1 MFFTL
6 KKYSVLIF
14 FTFVIFTYPL
24 PSNAQNQIK
33 HWVTEKGINVFF
45 LEAQE
50 LPILDMRLLF
60 DAGSSRDSDSKGLSY
75 ITHSLLDEGA
85 AGLDAIQIAEKF
97 DEVGAQFSAA
107 SSLDQS
113 NLSLRTL
120 TKKHYIQ
127 QALNVFM
134 KILAKPDFTAADIEL
149 LRNRIIISIREDLQD
164 PGFIA
169 QKTFYK
175 ELYGD
180 HPYGNTTKGEENSVS
195 RITRE
200 EIVGFY
206 QKYLV
211 ASNST
216 LVMVGAVSEEEA
228 MDIAKLFDQSMHE
241 GKKPAALV
249 APKPD
254 LSRRTIRVSFPSK
267 QAHILMGHLGLKRGG
282 KGYFPTYLA
291 NHILGGS
298 GFSSRIMNEVR
309 LKRGL
314 AYSAYSYLFPLKH
327 KGPYIIGLQTEGKNI
342 DTAID
347 IIEKTV
353 NSYVADGPSTNELQH
368 SIESITNGFPLR
380 ISSNASMLNYISM
393 ISYYGLP
400 LDYLDTFQEKFKSIK
415 MGQVLQAI
423 KNNINLSSLITVVVG
438 GEESKK

>member
-1 MFFTL
+1 MSLTT

-14 FTFVIFTYPL
+14 FTFVFFTYPL
-24 PSNAQNQIK
+24 QSNAQNQIK
-33 HWVTEKGINVFF
+33 YWVTEKGIHVFF
-45 LEAQE
+45 LQAQE

-60 DAGSSRDSDSKGLSY
+60 DAGSSRDASSEGLSY

-85 AGLDAIQIAEKF
+85 AGLNAIQIAEKF
-97 DEVGAQFSAA
+97 DEVGARFSAA

-120 TKKHYIQ
+120 TKKHYIE
-127 QALNVFM
+127 QALDVFI
-134 KILAKPDFTAADIEL
+134 KILTKPDFFAADIEL

-175 ELYGD
+175 ELYGG

-200 EIVGFY
+200 EIVDFY
-206 QKYLV
+206 QKHLV

-228 MDIAKLFDQSMHE
+228 MNIAKLLDQSMRI
-241 GKKPAALV
+241 GKKPAALA
-249 APKPD
+249 APKPNF
-254 LSRRTIRVSFPSK
+254 SRRTIRVSFPSK
-267 QAHILMGHLGLKRGG
+267 QAHILMGHLGLERGG
-282 KGYFPTYLA
+282 KDYFPTYLA

-298 GFSSRIMNEVR
+298 GFSSRILNEVR

-314 AYSAYSYLFPLKH
+314 AYSAYSYLFPLQH

-347 IIEKTV
+347 VIEKTV
-353 NSYVADGPSTNELQH
+353 SSYVSGGPSTNELQH
-368 SIESITNGFPLR
+368 SIESITKGFPLR
-380 ISSNASMLNYISM
+380 ISSNASMLNYVSM
-393 ISYYGLP
+393 IGYYGLP

-415 MGQVLQAI
+415 MRQVLQAI
-423 KNNINLSSLITVVVG
+423 KNNIKLSSLITVVVG